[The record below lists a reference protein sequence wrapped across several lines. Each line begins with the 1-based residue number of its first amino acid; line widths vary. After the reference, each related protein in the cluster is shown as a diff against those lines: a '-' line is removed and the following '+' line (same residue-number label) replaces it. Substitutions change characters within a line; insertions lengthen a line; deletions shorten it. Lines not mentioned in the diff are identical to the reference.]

1 MQFVVVPHAETQRLF
16 VGVDGR
22 LARGAC
28 QQSSPPKSLEKCG
41 TSFITT
47 TSTLHMGKSRRRSK
61 KGAVDEPMTVA
72 QPSGGDGGGW
82 LTGSAIS
89 EAMAEDTDG
98 GGVKDAQN
106 AAAPSQRALTAGLGK
121 LKKRTVLRG
130 VTKRKNKAIARG
142 ISHADRKEVKAK
154 KKTAKRGMRLEGKQI
169 Y

>member
-1 MQFVVVPHAETQRLF
+1 
-16 VGVDGR
+16 
-22 LARGAC
+22 
-28 QQSSPPKSLEKCG
+28 
-41 TSFITT
+41 
-47 TSTLHMGKSRRRSK
+47 
-61 KGAVDEPMTVA
+61 MTVA

-98 GGVKDAQN
+98 GGAKNDAQN

>member
-1 MQFVVVPHAETQRLF
+1 
-16 VGVDGR
+16 
-22 LARGAC
+22 
-28 QQSSPPKSLEKCG
+28 
-41 TSFITT
+41 
-47 TSTLHMGKSRRRSK
+47 MGKSRRRSK

-82 LTGSAIS
+82 LTGSAIT
-89 EAMAEDTDG
+89 EAMAEDTEG

-154 KKTAKRGMRLEGKQI
+154 EKTAKRGMRLEGKQI